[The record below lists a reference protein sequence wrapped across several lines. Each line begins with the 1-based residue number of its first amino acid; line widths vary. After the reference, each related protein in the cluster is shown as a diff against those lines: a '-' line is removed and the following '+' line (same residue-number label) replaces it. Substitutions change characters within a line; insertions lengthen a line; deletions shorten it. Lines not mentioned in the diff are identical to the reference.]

1 MIRTAAY
8 VVFYGIIAAVSP
20 LVLTATFI
28 VIRSDRKRT
37 NGIAYL
43 TGFVLGTTIACI
55 IGLLLGQAAADRLTA
70 HETVDGLLA
79 LLLGVALVIVAL
91 RGRRIPLRP
100 ETETG
105 RAAAILAGLEH
116 VGPGAALSMAGL
128 LGFGGPKRLLL
139 TFLAMAAV
147 SEDAIGVA
155 GDLTLV
161 TLYIAVATA
170 LVSVPVVII
179 VATGDWGV
187 ALLERTESWFRTNAP
202 ILRLWVG
209 LGLGVI
215 LILDGVVRLVID

>member
-1 MIRTAAY
+1 VIETAVY

-43 TGFVLGTTIACI
+43 TGFVLGTTIACM
-55 IGLLLGQAAADRLTA
+55 IGLLLGQAAADRLSA
-70 HETVDGLLA
+70 HETIDGLFA
-79 LLLGVALVIVAL
+79 LLIGVALVVVAL

-105 RAAAILAGLEH
+105 RATAILAGLEH
-116 VGPGAALSMAGL
+116 VGPGAAFSMAGL

-147 SEDAIGVA
+147 SEDAVGVA
-155 GDLTLV
+155 GDLALV
-161 TLYIAVATA
+161 ALYIAVATA

-179 VATGDWGV
+179 LATGDWGV
-187 ALLERTESWFRTNAP
+187 VMLGQAESWFRRHSPA
-202 ILRLWVG
+202 LRLWVG
-209 LGLGVI
+209 LGVGAL
-215 LILDGVVRLVID
+215 LILDGVVRLAR